1 MSLIK
6 RFERDDR
13 VVQSL
18 TVERS
23 PSRFLNEQ
31 IDRFQLNLVVRR
43 ELGIVA
49 RVALVFSRRGLDIE
63 RLTMNPLKGS
73 EQAELAVDFCGS
85 RPQLRAVFADLSKL
99 IDVESIEEVTLPR
112 KHHSGSTSPQTLERT
127 V

>member
-1 MSLIK
+1 MK

-13 VVQSL
+13 VVQNL
-18 TVERS
+18 AVERS
-23 PSRFLNEQ
+23 SSRFLN
-31 IDRFQLNLVVRR
+31 DRCERFHLNLVVRR

-63 RLTMNPLKGS
+63 RLTMDPLKGS
-73 EQAELAVDFCGS
+73 AQAVLTVDFYGS
-85 RPQLRAVFADLSKL
+85 RSQLRAVFADLSKL

-112 KHHSGSTSPQTLERT
+112 MHHSISVSPKIFEPT